1 VAGAVT
7 GLTGACFR
15 LVLRE
20 ADSSRVDVM
29 SQLRPLGAAGVLI
42 AMLIVAACAAL
53 ARGLVRLAPE
63 AGGSGVQRVEAVMRG
78 EARPASSRVLPVK
91 FVGGA
96 LALGAGMVLG
106 REGPT
111 VQMGAVIGDWF
122 AKQARLSTVDLRRLQ
137 AATAGAGLAVAFS
150 APVGGAVFTFE
161 EVARSTTTRLIVVSL
176 SACAS
181 AIAVAWLILGSAPVF
196 NVIALAHPTWGTA
209 APFVVF
215 GALLGALGV
224 AYNRLMVVFLDLADR
239 YARVPPEV
247 SAGVIGG
254 TVGFCLFIDDNLV
267 GGGDV
272 LNQRVLTHTDVTMA
286 LAAILGLRA
295 CLGPLCYAAGT
306 PGGIFAPL
314 LLVGAVGGTLFADT
328 ANHLWPGAGLDPV
341 AFAIVGMSTFF
352 TAVVRAPLTGIVL
365 IMEMTATTSQAVPML
380 GAAASAVLVATV
392 LKGEPIYDT
401 LRLRMLRT
409 HAADASSECAER
421 SRTVADALQHD
432 RSVPEP
438 GARR

>member
-1 VAGAVT
+1 LDPADIRALEASDDQEPSEGHARLLTLAVTAAVAGAVT

-137 AATAGAGLAVAFS
+137 AATAERGW
-150 APVGGAVFTFE
+150 
-161 EVARSTTTRLIVVSL
+161 RSRSVLRS
-176 SACAS
+176 
-181 AIAVAWLILGSAPVF
+181 
-196 NVIALAHPTWGTA
+196 A
-209 APFVVF
+209 APSS
-215 GALLGALGV
+215 
-224 AYNRLMVVFLDLADR
+224 RSR
-239 YARVPPEV
+239 R
-247 SAGVIGG
+247 S
-254 TVGFCLFIDDNLV
+254 
-267 GGGDV
+267 
-272 LNQRVLTHTDVTMA
+272 
-286 LAAILGLRA
+286 
-295 CLGPLCYAAGT
+295 
-306 PGGIFAPL
+306 
-314 LLVGAVGGTLFADT
+314 
-328 ANHLWPGAGLDPV
+328 
-341 AFAIVGMSTFF
+341 
-352 TAVVRAPLTGIVL
+352 RAP
-365 IMEMTATTSQAVPML
+365 
-380 GAAASAVLVATV
+380 
-392 LKGEPIYDT
+392 
-401 LRLRMLRT
+401 
-409 HAADASSECAER
+409 
-421 SRTVADALQHD
+421 
-432 RSVPEP
+432 
-438 GARR
+438 RRRG